1 MARGSPGKRVARA
14 AATGGGRTKRG
25 KAPIGFY
32 SLLIIIVL
40 LGAATVGFS
49 RYQRAHPASASA
61 PSKPSSPATDPLKA
75 PVLASTQGQAN
86 GQPVDGIA
94 CQTGEQLAYH
104 VHAHLAVYSNG
115 ALRAVPRGIGITPPT
130 QEQNS
135 STEGPFI
142 ASGSCFYWLH
152 THTQDGIIHI
162 ESPTPKTYNLGNF
175 FDIWGQP
182 LTSTQVSTALGNVT
196 AYVNG
201 KQYTGDPRSIPLTA
215 HAVIQLDVGSPTVP
229 PKSFSF
235 PQGL

>member
-1 MARGSPGKRVARA
+1 MVKRSPGKRVARA

-32 SLLIIIVL
+32 TVLALIVV

-49 RYQRAHPASASA
+49 RYERAHPASASTA
-61 PSKPSSPATDPLKA
+61 PSSPSTDPLKA
-75 PVLASTQGQAN
+75 PVLASTQAQAN

-104 VHAHLAVYSNG
+104 IHAHLAVYSNG
-115 ALRAVPRGIGITPPT
+115 ALRAVPRGIGIKPPT
-130 QEQNS
+130 TEQNS
-135 STEGPFI
+135 SEGPFI
-142 ASGSCFYWLH
+142 ASGGCFYWLH
-152 THTQDGIIHI
+152 SHTQDGVIHI
-162 ESPTPKTYNLGNF
+162 ESPTPKIYTLGNY
-175 FDIWGQP
+175 FDIWQQP
-182 LTSTQVSTALGNVT
+182 LSSTQVSTALGNVV

-201 KQYTGDPRSIPLTA
+201 KQYKGDPRSIPLNA

-229 PKSFSF
+229 PKSFTF

>member
-1 MARGSPGKRVARA
+1 MAKRSPGKRVARA

-32 SLLIIIVL
+32 TVLVLIAL
-40 LGAATVGFS
+40 LGAGTVGYS
-49 RYQRAHPASASA
+49 RYQRAHPASASTN
-61 PSKPSSPATDPLKA
+61 KPSSPTTDPLKA

-104 VHAHLAVYSNG
+104 IHAHIAVYSNG

-130 QEQNS
+130 TEQNS
-135 STEGPFI
+135 SEGTFI
-142 ASGSCFYWLH
+142 ASGGCFYWLH
-152 THTQDGIIHI
+152 THTQDGVIHI
-162 ESPTPKTYNLGNF
+162 ESPTPKTYTLGNF
-175 FDIWGQP
+175 FDIWQQP
-182 LTSTQVSTALGNVT
+182 LTSTRVSTALGNVV

-201 KQYTGDPRSIPLTA
+201 KQYKGDVRSIPLTA
-215 HAVIQLDVGSPTVP
+215 HALIQLDVGSPTVP
-229 PKSFSF
+229 PKSFTF

>member
-1 MARGSPGKRVARA
+1 MVKRSPGKRVARA

-32 SLLIIIVL
+32 TVLALIVV
-40 LGAATVGFS
+40 LGAATVGYS
-49 RYQRAHPASASA
+49 RYQRMHPASAST
-61 PSKPSSPATDPLKA
+61 SSNKSSSPTTDPLKA
-75 PVLASTQGQAN
+75 PVLASTQAQAN

-104 VHAHLAVYSNG
+104 IHAHIAVYSNG

-130 QEQNS
+130 TEQS
-135 STEGPFI
+135 SSEGPFI
-142 ASGSCFYWLH
+142 ASGGCFYWLH
-152 THTQDGIIHI
+152 SHTQDGVIHI
-162 ESPTPKTYNLGNF
+162 ESPTPKIYTLGNY
-175 FDIWGQP
+175 FDIWQQP
-182 LTSTQVSTALGNVT
+182 LSSTQVSTALGNVV

-201 KQYTGDPRSIPLTA
+201 KQYKGDPRSIPLNA

-229 PKSFSF
+229 PKSFTF

>member
-1 MARGSPGKRVARA
+1 MARRSPGKRVARA

-40 LGAATVGFS
+40 LGAATLGFS
-49 RYQRAHPASASA
+49 RYQRTHPASASA
-61 PSKPSSPATDPLKA
+61 SKPSSPATDPLKA

-86 GQPVDGIA
+86 GQPVNGIA
-94 CQTGEQLAYH
+94 CQTGEQLASH
-104 VHAHLAVYSNG
+104 IHAHLAVYSNG

-130 QEQNS
+130 KEQNS
-135 STEGPFI
+135 PTEGPFI

-152 THTQDGIIHI
+152 THTQDGIVHI

-182 LTSTQVSTALGNVT
+182 LSSTQVSTALGNVT

-201 KQYTGDPRSIPLTA
+201 KQYKGDPRSIPLTA

-229 PKSFSF
+229 PKPFSF
-235 PQGL
+235 PKGL